1 LPFHRRVLDV
11 TTGAVGARGHQHVD
25 ACGGIHRHGG
35 GTLAGFVVG
44 MSMDSQESKR
54 L

>member
-1 LPFHRRVLDV
+1 LDV
-11 TTGAVGARGHQHVD
+11 TAGAVGARGHQHVD
-25 ACGGIHRHGG
+25 PGGGIHGHRG